1 MSQFGF
7 LLPEWPDI
15 HGAAARAEALALS
28 DPRAAAF
35 YTRRTLELV
44 VAWLYRF
51 DRRLKKPYQ
60 DNLNALIHEPT
71 FRAATGDAVFFK
83 ARLLKDIGNK
93 AVHSEGEFSLAE
105 ACGAVKD
112 LFHIA
117 FWLVRSYA
125 TGAKLVDT
133 LQFDP
138 AKLPPPM
145 AQIARMTLTQLR
157 KREEELRERDAV
169 LLVKDAQLEA
179 AAADRAALDAEVRRL
194 QDEVAAALAAN
205 AAKPDTHDY
214 DEAATRDRFIDL
226 LLREAGWNPDTPG
239 ATEVEVVGMPGPS
252 GVGFV
257 DYVLW
262 GDDGRPLALVEAK
275 RSRASAMK
283 GQQQAKLYA
292 DCLEAMHGQRPVI
305 FGSNGYEHWIWDD
318 TQYPPRAVQGFYK
331 KAELALLIQ
340 RRAMRRPLADAA
352 PDGSI
357 VERHYQHRA
366 IRRVAETF
374 EVQKQRKA
382 LVVMATGAGKTR
394 TVIALA
400 ELLMRANWAKRILF
414 LADRV
419 ALVNQAVNA
428 FKAHLAAAAPV
439 NLVTDKATEG
449 RVFVSTYPTMM
460 ALIEEQDGERR
471 RFGTGHFDLVIVD
484 EAHRSIYRKY
494 GAIFDWFDSLLVGL
508 TATPKDEIDR
518 NTYGLFELESG
529 VPTDAY
535 TLEEAVA
542 DGYLVP
548 MRAVSVPLKFQR
560 EGISYDKLSDDEKD
574 DWDAL
579 EWDAEDGAPDRVE
592 AQAVNKWLFNADTVD
607 KVLAHLMT
615 HGQHV
620 EGGDRLGK
628 TIVFA
633 KNHAHAEF
641 IQQRFDAN
649 YPYLKGSFAR
659 VIDFKV
665 DYAQSLI
672 DTFSIASK
680 PPHIAISVDMLDTG
694 IDVPEVVNLV
704 FFKLVRSKTKFW
716 QMIGRG
722 TRLCPDLFGP
732 GRDKAFFTVFDFC
745 QNLEFFSQ
753 DAPTVEGSVGDS
765 LGARLFKTRLELLGV
780 LDAQMPDRP
789 EAETALR
796 SDVADLLRTNVAAMN
811 PENFLVRP
819 RREMVEAYAKPDAW
833 VMLDEDARRQLADEL
848 ASLPMQRPPESLEA
862 KQFDLLLLDL
872 QLCLLGA
879 GTGFPKLRQRLVE
892 IAAALEEQVSIP
904 VVAAQMPLIQ
914 EVQTDTWWQDVTV
927 SLLEIVRKR
936 LRGLVHLIEK
946 RRRAPIYTDFED
958 EIGDATEI
966 GFDRFVPQDAFAK
979 FRAKARHFLR
989 QHQDH
994 VSVHKLRSNRQLTTT
1009 DLEELERILHE
1020 SGTGTAEDVAKAKA
1034 DSHGLGLFVRSL
1046 VGLDRVAAK
1055 EAFAGFL
1062 AGRTMTANQMEF
1074 VGMVV
1079 DHLTDN
1085 GMVEAGRLYESP
1097 YTDLNPLGIEGL
1109 FTDDVAIE
1117 LFFVLDEVRRRAAA

>member
-15 HGAAARAEALALS
+15 HAAATRAEAHALA

-51 DRRLKKPYQ
+51 DRRLKQPYQ
-60 DNLNALIHEPT
+60 DNLSALIHEPS

-93 AVHSEGEFSLAE
+93 AVHSEGEFGLAE
-105 ACGAVKD
+105 ARGAMRD
-112 LFHIA
+112 LFHVA

-125 TGAKLVDT
+125 KGAKPPDT

-145 AQIARMTLTQLR
+145 AQIAKLTLAQLR
-157 KREEELRERDAV
+157 RREEELRERDAA
-169 LLVKDAQLEA
+169 LLAKDAQLAA

-194 QDEVAAALAAN
+194 QDEVAAAQAAN
-205 AAKPDTHDY
+205 AARPDTHDY
-214 DEAATRDRFIDL
+214 GEAETRDRFIDL
-226 LLREAGWNPDTPG
+226 LLREAGWNPDAPG
-239 ATEVEVVGMPGPS
+239 ATEVEVTGMPSPTGK
-252 GVGFV
+252 GFV

-275 RSRASAMK
+275 SSRASAMK

-318 TQYPPRAVQGFYK
+318 TRYPPRAVQGFYK
-331 KAELALLIQ
+331 KAELAVLIQ
-340 RRAMRRPLADAA
+340 RRSTRRTLADAA
-352 PDGSI
+352 PDGRI

-366 IRRVAETF
+366 IRRIAETF
-374 EVQKQRKA
+374 EVQRQRKA

-419 ALVNQAVNA
+419 ALVNQAVGA
-428 FKAHLAAAAPV
+428 FKAHLPAAAPV
-439 NLVTDKATEG
+439 NLVTDKASEG

-471 RFGTGHFDLVIVD
+471 RFGAGHFDLVIVD
-484 EAHRSIYRKY
+484 EAHRSIYRRY
-494 GAIFDWFDSLLVGL
+494 GAIFAWFDSLLVGL

-518 NTYGLFELESG
+518 NTYGLFEMESG

-542 DGYLVP
+542 DRYLVP

-560 EGISYDKLSDDEKD
+560 EGISYDQLPEEEKEQ
-574 DWDAL
+574 WDTQ
-579 EWDAEDGAPDRVE
+579 EWGEEDGTPDRVE

-649 YPYLKGSFAR
+649 YPHLKGSFAR

-672 DTFSIASK
+672 DSFSIASK

-722 TRLCPDLFGP
+722 TRLCPNLFGP
-732 GRDKAFFTVFDFC
+732 GRDKAFFSVFDFC

-753 DAPTVEGSVGDS
+753 DAPTVEGGVGDS
-765 LGARLFKTRLELLGV
+765 IGARLFKTRLDLLGA
-780 LDAQMPDRP
+780 LDDRAP
-789 EAETALR
+789 PRNEAEAVLR
-796 SDVADLLRTNVAAMN
+796 TDMAELLRTEVAAMN
-811 PENFLVRP
+811 PDNFLVRP
-819 RREMVEAYAKPDAW
+819 RRRLVETYARPDAW
-833 VMLDEDARRQLADEL
+833 AALDEDARRQLADEL
-848 ASLPMQRPPESLEA
+848 AGLPTQRPPESLDA
-862 KQFDLLLLDL
+862 KQFDLLMLNL
-872 QLCLLGA
+872 QLCLLAA
-879 GTGFPKLRQRLVE
+879 GTGFPKLRKRLVE
-892 IAAALEEQVSIP
+892 VAAALEEQVSIP
-904 VVAAQMPLIQ
+904 VVAAQMALIQ
-914 EVQTDTWWQDVTV
+914 EVQTDAWWQDTTV
-927 SLLEIVRKR
+927 SLLEVVRKR

-958 EIGDATEI
+958 EIGDAAEI
-966 GFDRFVPQDAFAK
+966 GFDQFLPQDAFEK

-994 VSVHKLRSNRQLTTT
+994 VAVHKLRSNRQLTAT
-1009 DLEELERILHE
+1009 DLDELERMLRE
-1020 SGTGTAEDVAKAKA
+1020 SGTGTADDMEKARANA
-1034 DSHGLGLFVRSL
+1034 DGLGLFVRSL
-1046 VGLDRVAAK
+1046 VGLDRAAAK
-1055 EAFAGFL
+1055 EAFADFL
-1062 AGRTMTANQMEF
+1062 AGRPMTANQMEF

-1079 DHLTDN
+1079 DHLTEN
-1085 GMVEAGRLYESP
+1085 GVVDAGRLYESP
-1097 YTDLNPLGIEGL
+1097 YTDLNPLGIDGL
-1109 FTDDVAIE
+1109 FADDVANE
-1117 LFFVLDEVRRRAAA
+1117 LFCVLDEIKRRAAA